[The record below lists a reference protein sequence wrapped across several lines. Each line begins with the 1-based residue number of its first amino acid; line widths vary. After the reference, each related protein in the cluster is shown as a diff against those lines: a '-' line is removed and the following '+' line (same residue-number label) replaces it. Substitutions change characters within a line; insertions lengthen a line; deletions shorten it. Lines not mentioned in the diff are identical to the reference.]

1 MGVVIPAHTDD
12 PVTSRLVLTHL
23 IPTDEGPSD
32 EVWTQEAKRDFN
44 GEVVLGDDL
53 MEL

>member
-1 MGVVIPAHTDD
+1 
-12 PVTSRLVLTHL
+12 VLLGT
-23 IPTDEGPSD
+23 G